1 MEAQAKRI
9 AYDLRFFGIH
19 QNIDSR
25 SQEAVS
31 KNLHPLEFLSL
42 ILEDEKNFRRD
53 RLSKSLTR
61 RAKFRHQADFEDWD
75 MSFDRG
81 LTKVKLKELSVLSFL
96 KIKRT

>member
-1 MEAQAKRI
+1 MEVQAKRI

-42 ILEDEKNFRRD
+42 ILEDERQK
-53 RLSKSLTR
+53 LQTR
-61 RAKFRHQADFEDWD
+61 
-75 MSFDRG
+75 S
-81 LTKVKLKELSVLSFL
+81 SI
-96 KIKRT
+96 KISYQTSEVQTPG